1 LRDDEAFER
10 VVPGGLGEVADRLG
24 VLGGDAEQFHAL
36 PGEPLPDVRRHGQLA
51 EHGLDETWTPCADV
65 VAFRA

>member
-1 LRDDEAFER
+1 
-10 VVPGGLGEVADRLG
+10 